1 MSSGNSSRRPAN
13 ISNIRTYFEK
23 LLKKPKFP
31 VGPTSERPGPM
42 LLIVAATEVNDVVA
56 PYPSNDIANMERAN
70 KNMNVMKYA
79 LVALTTSCSIG
90 LPSNF
95 IFLTLLG

>member
-1 MSSGNSSRRPAN
+1 MIICTIVTALLFAVVLIKSVKVGNSIDETFSFAVDS
-13 ISNIRTYFEK
+13 ISKSDNVY
-23 LLKKPKFP
+23 P
-31 VGPTSERPGPM
+31 
-42 LLIVAATEVNDVVA
+42 EVNDVVA